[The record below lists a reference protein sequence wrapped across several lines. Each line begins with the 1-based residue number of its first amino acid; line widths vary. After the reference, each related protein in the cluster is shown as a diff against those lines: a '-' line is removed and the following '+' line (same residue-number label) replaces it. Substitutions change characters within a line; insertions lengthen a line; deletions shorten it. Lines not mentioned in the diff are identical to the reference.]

1 MNPAA
6 GTSNRLRLA
15 LEPGLRTG
23 DWVEVKTKEEILASL
38 DERGTLEGM
47 PFMPEMLEFCGRRF
61 QVYKR
66 ANKACDFSQGM
77 QARRIS
83 SAVHLDGVRC
93 SGAAH
98 GGCQAECL
106 LFWKEAWLT
115 PVNGPVATASA
126 PANGRIAADAE
137 HGDSRQLRPAGCTE
151 EQLHVNTR
159 EPAEGEPVYL
169 CQGTT
174 ILRFSTP
181 LRASELDQYVEAYTS
196 GGVRLREMPAPLIFR
211 LYERL
216 VWSRLGR
223 NGLPQRV
230 YDAFQKLRGGVPYPN
245 RPGLVPDGTK
255 TPRGTPLNLQPG
267 DYVRV
272 KSFKEI
278 LATLNREGKNRGLLF
293 SQELV
298 PYCGQ
303 VCRVHSRVSR
313 IIDEASRKMLQF
325 SNDCIILENV
335 ICRGRYNAG
344 LAFCPRANY
353 PYWREIWLERVAPG
367 EVPADLQTGAA
378 CNGAS
383 GS

>member
-1 MNPAA
+1 MTATA
-6 GTSNRLRLA
+6 TTRRLRLA
-15 LEPGLRTG
+15 SGPGLCSG

-38 DERGTLEGM
+38 DEHGALDGM

-106 LFWKEAWLT
+106 LFWKEAWLK
-115 PVNGPVATASA
+115 PVSGPLENTTAS
-126 PANGRIAADAE
+126 ANGRIGVDLESVDA
-137 HGDSRQLRPAGCTE
+137 GQPRPAGCTE
-151 EQLHVNTR
+151 ELLHVHTR
-159 EPAEGEPVYL
+159 ESGEGEPVYL

-230 YDAFQKLRGGVPYPN
+230 YDIFQKLRGGVPYPN

-272 KSFKEI
+272 KSHKEI

-303 VCRVHSRVSR
+303 ICRVHSRVSR

-367 EVPADLQTGAA
+367 DVPADLKTAA
-378 CNGAS
+378 PCDGTEAS
-383 GS
+383 